1 MAISKEYQRKI
12 EIIIKKLPK
21 RMYKAYDRVSF
32 NGFFTYDRLTLEE
45 AVKGK
50 RQDMPEDL
58 LWGKKW
64 EYGWF
69 FTKIT
74 VPEECVGKKLVF
86 AAELGECVVFVNG
99 EVYGA
104 FDQQH
109 SHITLTNC
117 AKADDIFEIA
127 MEVYA
132 GHDGV
137 KKNGLLVSPNNI
149 RILVP
154 EENIME
160 FPEDVMQ
167 KTVTPATVGMICEEV
182 FQLWMDM
189 SILYDLRNNLEP
201 DSMRTAMIDKGIKM
215 VCDILDIEEEFD
227 TFVSQV
233 KEARK
238 ILKPLLECKNG
249 STAPTFYAIGNS
261 HLDLEWVW
269 TVEETRR
276 KVARTVGNQL
286 KLMEDYPE
294 YKYLQSQ
301 PWTLE
306 IAKNEYPELYERI
319 KKAVKDG
326 SVIVEGGTWVEPDT
340 NLPSG
345 ESLIRQFMFG
355 KKFMKDEFN
364 VDSEIFWLPD
374 SFGMSG
380 SLPQIMKGCGIKYF
394 MNAKITW
401 LYNGGDP
408 FPHSTFMWE
417 GIDGTKVL
425 AHLTQEYC
433 TEVTPSKVFEKWQQN
448 PEKEDV
454 TVRIY
459 PFGYG
464 DGGGGAT
471 RVHLEAL
478 RRTENLEGHPK
489 MLMETPDKLF
499 KYIEENCDVK
509 KTYVGEMY
517 YSAHRGTYTSQAKTK
532 KGNRMA
538 EFALRDAEMWSAL
551 MGYDGKEQTDKAW
564 KEVLFNQFHDILPG
578 SSLKRVHER
587 AEKSY
592 GEAIAIANT
601 VTENSIKTENRDGY
615 ITVFNSLGWE
625 RNAIVELPDGYTSL
639 KDCDTQ
645 KIGDKVYAFV
655 KVPACGCKAFELGN
669 GVCSASEK
677 LNELVLENNL
687 IRAEFNDK
695 GEMISL
701 IDKEINTEFL
711 EQPSNIFRMYKDMPG
726 IFDAWDID
734 SFYENVEVS
743 LDDSEIATEY
753 TGALISCLCLKKKIN
768 KSEIRQKISLKKDS
782 RCIEFETEIDWR
794 ETHKLLKVDFNTNI
808 HTNEIISEV
817 QFGYI
822 NRPTHKN
829 RQYDADRFEVSQQKW
844 SALAES
850 KRGFAILNDCKYGIS
865 GNSSKLSLTLLKAG
879 AMPDLNAD
887 KGLQKFTYSVM
898 PFSQHLCDSKVVKN
912 GYELNSPVIL
922 KNGFMEEKSM
932 LNAADENI
940 IIDTVKTAEDG
951 SGDVIIRL
959 YECMKALT
967 HTTLNIG
974 FGVKGAYRTNMLEEN
989 QEAVEVKNNQIR
1001 LMVKPFEVV
1010 TLRIKKRDINE
1021 GDNL

>member
-21 RMYKAYDRVSF
+21 RMYKIYDQVNF
-32 NGFFTYDRLTLEE
+32 EGFFTYDRLSLEE
-45 AVKGK
+45 TVKRT
-50 RQDMPEDL
+50 RQDIPEGFI
-58 LWGKKW
+58 WGKKW

-117 AKADDIFEIA
+117 AKTGDVFEIA

-137 KKNGLLVSPNNI
+137 KKNGLLVSPSNT

-154 EENIME
+154 EENITE
-160 FPEDVMQ
+160 FPGDVMQ
-167 KTVTPATVGMICEEV
+167 KTVAPATVGMICEDV

-189 SILYDLRNNLEP
+189 NILYDLRNNLEP
-201 DSMRTAMIDKGIKM
+201 DSMRTAMIDKGIKR
-215 VCDILDIEEEFD
+215 VCDSLDIEEDFD
-227 TFVSQV
+227 TFISQV
-233 KEARK
+233 KEARG
-238 ILKPLLECKNG
+238 ILSPLLECKNG

-276 KVARTVGNQL
+276 KVARTMGNQL
-286 KLMEDYPE
+286 KIMADYPE

-301 PWTLE
+301 SWTLE
-306 IAKNEYPELYERI
+306 IAKNEYPELYKRI
-319 KKAVKDG
+319 KQAVKDG
-326 SVIVEGGTWVEPDT
+326 NIIVEGGTWVEPDT

-355 KKFMKDEFN
+355 KRFMKDEFG

-374 SFGMSG
+374 SFGMTG

-401 LYNGGDP
+401 QYNGGES

-417 GIDGTKVL
+417 GIDGSRVL
-425 AHLTQEYC
+425 AHITNEYS

-478 RRTENLEGHPK
+478 RRTKNLEGHPK
-489 MLMETPDKLF
+489 MLMETPNKLF
-499 KYIEENCDVK
+499 REIEENCEVK

-538 EFALRDAEMWSAL
+538 EFALRDAELWSTL
-551 MGYDGKEQTDKAW
+551 MGNDGKAELDKAW

-592 GEAIAIANT
+592 KNAIAIAKN
-601 VTENSIKTENRDGY
+601 VAENSIKTENKDGY

-625 RNAIVELPDGYTSL
+625 RKTVVELPDGYTSL
-639 KDCDTQ
+639 KGCETQ
-645 KIGDKVYAFV
+645 KVGDKVYALV
-655 KVPACGCKAFELGN
+655 SIPACGCKSFELGN
-669 GVCSASEK
+669 DTCSVSEAS
-677 LNELVLENNL
+677 NEIVLENNL
-687 IRAEFNDK
+687 IRAEFNHK
-695 GEMISL
+695 GEMVSL
-701 IDKEINTEFL
+701 IDKETNTEFL
-711 EQPSNIFRMYKDMPG
+711 EHPSNVFRMYKDMPG
-726 IFDAWDID
+726 VFDAWDID
-734 SFYENVEVS
+734 SFYENAEIS
-743 LDDSEIATEY
+743 LENAEIVPEY
-753 TGALISCLCLKKKIN
+753 TGNLISCLCLKKKIN
-768 KSEIRQKISLKKDS
+768 KSEIRQKISLKRDR

-808 HTNEIISEV
+808 QTDELTSEI

-844 SALAES
+844 SVLAES
-850 KRGFAILNDCKYGIS
+850 KRGLAILNDCKYGIS
-865 GNSSKLSLTLLKAG
+865 GNSNRLSLTLLKAG
-879 AMPDLNAD
+879 AMPDLHAD
-887 KGLQKFTYSVM
+887 KGLQTFTYSVM
-898 PFSQHLCDSKVVKN
+898 PFSKSLCDSDVVQC
-912 GYELNSPVIL
+912 GYELNCPVTV
-922 KNGFMEEKSM
+922 KDGFAEERSM
-932 LNAADENI
+932 LNISKKNV
-940 IIDTVKTAEDG
+940 IIDTVKTAEDN
-951 SGDVIIRL
+951 SGDIIIRL
-959 YECMKALT
+959 YECMKMLT

-974 FGVKGAYRTNMLEEN
+974 FGVKEAYITNMLEEN
-989 QEAVEVKNNQIR
+989 QKAVEVKNNQIS
-1001 LMVKPFEVV
+1001 LTVKPFEVV
-1010 TLRIKKRDINE
+1010 TLRIKKNINAGE
-1021 GDNL
+1021 SI